1 MQVELN
7 VNSQNVPPRSILEG
21 LQQYIKIAFVPDTMF
36 RSIWSPSFGKY
47 ILLIVYLVSTVYW
60 REKIQNLYDFV

>member
-1 MQVELN
+1 MF
-7 VNSQNVPPRSILEG
+7 NSQHVPQRSILEG
-21 LQQYIKIAFVPDTMF
+21 LQQYIKIAIVPDTIF

-47 ILLIVYLVSTVYW
+47 ILLIVYLVSTVYC